1 MEECTKPAME
11 LSSNPAFQPVMLSSL
26 LVTSYGSMKPSEVC
40 SPVQEVLT
48 RGLQRHRKEK
58 LPLRYLP
65 LPIIPNLSSIM
76 SAGEECHWAQ
86 NSIWGQDGG
95 GVVISVL
102 WEGHEFPR
110 GTVLSKVTQLE
121 RSRAGIQTQGHLTT
135 KLYHCLV
142 PHTAA

>member
-1 MEECTKPAME
+1 MEECTKPAMD
-11 LSSNPAFQPVMLSSL
+11 LSSNPAYQPVMLISL

-58 LPLRYLP
+58 LPLRFLP
-65 LPIIPNLSSIM
+65 LPINPNLSSTM
-76 SAGEECHWAQ
+76 STREECHWAQ
-86 NSIWGQDGG
+86 NSIWGWDRE
-95 GVVISVL
+95 VL
-102 WEGHEFPR
+102 LSLSYERATSPR
-110 GTVLSKVTQLE
+110 GTVLSKVTPLE

-135 KLYHCLV
+135 KLYHFLV